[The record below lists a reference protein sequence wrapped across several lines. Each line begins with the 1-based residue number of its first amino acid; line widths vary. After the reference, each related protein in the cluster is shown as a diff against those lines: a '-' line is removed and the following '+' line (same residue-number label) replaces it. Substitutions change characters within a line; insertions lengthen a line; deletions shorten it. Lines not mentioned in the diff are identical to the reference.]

1 MLKENCSS
9 FDYILALGMCLLTF
23 FIWWLYRK
31 EKNYCKIILAKQLD
45 DRHVVTIK
53 KSHWNDLMVIFTEQ
67 KAISN
72 VFVSKTIYNPQYII
86 TKRDKQIKWKKN

>member
-1 MLKENCSS
+1 MSS
-9 FDYILALGMCLLTF
+9 HL
-23 FIWWLYRK
+23 IWWLYRK

-53 KSHWNDLMVIFTEQ
+53 KSHWNDLMVIFTKQ